1 MISSI
6 LYFVTSLCIL
16 IQIQIKFKDETKD
29 SMSKFAMFLFS
40 FLWFPMLIIV
50 TYQMWKEDV

>member
-6 LYFVTSLCIL
+6 LYLVTSLCIL
-16 IQIQIKFKDETKD
+16 VQIQIKFKDETKD
-29 SMSKFAMFLFS
+29 SMSKLAMFLLS